1 MREREKKS
9 AKCIFAKKKTISNV
23 CFAFQ
28 ARTINNESLKMPR
41 HA

>member
-1 MREREKKS
+1 MREREKKVQNVFS
-9 AKCIFAKKKTISNV
+9 QKEKKISNV
-23 CFAFQ
+23 CFGFQ